1 MASKVAV
8 WLTHYAA
15 AGSNNERV
23 LPRAIESVLSQSYTD
38 LTLYVFDNHSPGK
51 SPQIIEEFARK
62 DPRTIK
68 VEVPDGIAGI
78 PMANFAWKFLN
89 DKGHDY
95 SITIGGHDFWNGP
108 DFLKTLV
115 ERMDLETA
123 ARNGNPDIAIV
134 YADTLQVNE
143 ADEVCGRFQ
152 NIMQVGQIPR
162 QFIPQFVLTG
172 LDSPP
177 FFGLWNE
184 KVRRRVPIR
193 YECCGFDH
201 FVVMHAT
208 LKGMLLYEGRATLV
222 MRAPPGGDGPDKYGQ
237 RHLSKENLARGQ
249 QDFIDQ
255 LEWAVH
261 CIDEALV
268 DAPAEQKAT
277 MRMML
282 TGSMFGTYLILRPH
296 NLFAIPDAYAQ
307 FTSNPLVIEAM
318 KGLHHTMRFVDA
330 MIKTSR
336 PGVC

>member
-1 MASKVAV
+1 MSRVGV
-8 WLTHYAA
+8 WMTHYSAE
-15 AGSNNERV
+15 GSNNERA
-23 LPRAIESVLSQSYTD
+23 LPKAIESVLSQSFTD
-38 LTLYVFDNHSPGK
+38 LELLIFDNHSPGK
-51 SPQIIEEFARK
+51 APQIIAEAASR
-62 DPRTIK
+62 DARTIK
-68 VEVPDGIAGI
+68 IEVPKGIAGI
-78 PMANFAWKFLN
+78 PMAKFAWELMAAR
-89 DKGHDY
+89 GYDY
-95 SITIGGHDFWNGP
+95 TITIGGHDFWNGP

-115 ERMDLETA
+115 ERMELETE
-123 ARNGNPDIAIV
+123 ARKGNPDIAIV
-134 YADTLQVNE
+134 YADTLQVDE
-143 ADEVCGRFQ
+143 ADIVCGRFQ
-152 NIMQVGQIPR
+152 NILQVGQIPR
-162 QFIPQFVLTG
+162 QFIPQYVLTG

-184 KVRRRVPIR
+184 KVRRNVPVR
-193 YECCGFDH
+193 YECAGFDH

-237 RHLSKENLARGQ
+237 RHLAKENLARGQ